1 MNKKYIFFD
10 IDGTLTNANPGGII
24 LPSTLRTLR
33 KLEENGHFVAI
44 ATGRSYSMA
53 INGMNDSGIK
63 NAVCCG
69 GNGLVIDEKVIYIKP
84 IEKDAA
90 IKIINELKEKNLSF
104 GVRLDDSVNCYSHDP
119 HFFDKA
125 PEMKN
130 FAKFVLLD
138 NDNYEQYDEIHKI
151 HIALSKDDDIVL
163 ESLKETGY
171 HYARYHDLSIIVE
184 PDDKYKGILDMI
196 HYLGG
201 NEDDVVVFGDGH
213 NDLSMMK
220 QAPIGIAMGNA
231 IDKLKEVATFI
242 TKPNTENGIEYACQ
256 YFGWID
262 KD

>member
-53 INGMNDSGIK
+53 INGMKESGIK

-69 GNGLVIDEKVIYIKP
+69 GNGLVIDEKVVYIHP
-84 IEKDAA
+84 IEKEAA
-90 IKIINELKEKNLSF
+90 IKIINELKEKNMSF

-119 HFFDKA
+119 HFFDNA
-125 PEMKN
+125 PEMNN
-130 FAKFVLLD
+130 FAKLVLLED
-138 NDNYEQYDEIHKI
+138 DNYEQYDEIHKI
-151 HIALSKDDDIVL
+151 HIALSKDDHITLD
-163 ESLKETGY
+163 SLKETGY

-196 HYLGG
+196 HHLGG
-201 NEDDVVVFGDGH
+201 KEEDIVVFGDGH
-213 NDLSMMK
+213 NDISMVS
-220 QAPIGIAMGNA
+220 QAPISIAMGNA

-256 YFGWID
+256 HFGWID
-262 KD
+262 

>member
-1 MNKKYIFFD
+1 MMKKYIFFD

-53 INGMNDSGIK
+53 INGMKDSGIK

-69 GNGLVIDEKVIYIKP
+69 GNGLVVDGKVLYIHP

-90 IKIINELKEKNLSF
+90 IKIINECKAKGISF
-104 GVRLDDSVNCYSHDP
+104 GVRPDDSVNTYSHDP
-119 HFFDKA
+119 EFFEKA
-125 PEMKN
+125 PEMKG
-130 FAKFVLLD
+130 FAKLIVMD
-138 NDNYEQYDEIHKI
+138 HDRYEEFDEIHKI
-151 HIALSKDDDIVL
+151 HIAMSREQDVNL

-196 HYLGG
+196 RLLNGKE
-201 NEDDVVVFGDGH
+201 EDIVVFGDGH

-231 IDKLKEVATFI
+231 IQELKDCATFV
-242 TKPNTENGIEYACQ
+242 TKDCKEDAIEYACQ
-256 YFGWID
+256 YFGWI
-262 KD
+262 